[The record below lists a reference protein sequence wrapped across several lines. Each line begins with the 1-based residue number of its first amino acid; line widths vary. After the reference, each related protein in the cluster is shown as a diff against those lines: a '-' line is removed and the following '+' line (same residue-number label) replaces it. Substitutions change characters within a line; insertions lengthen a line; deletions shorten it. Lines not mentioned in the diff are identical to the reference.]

1 MCHVVLCPQL
11 GTGPPNEARRLQ
23 PHHRHHCRRP
33 HRQGSPFQLSRAR
46 VLFCREQS
54 LVRIDSV
61 DSTRAFN
68 WICHVKLTHH
78 QGSPLLAQ
86 EEPGN
91 NLLDHHVYGLVV
103 MKDGLDWS
111 AAGAPTAV
119 AAMAAIAPSNCQ

>member
-54 LVRIDSV
+54 LVRIDTSIQLDLSRQIDASFGV
-61 DSTRAFN
+61 ALIDNR
-68 WICHVKLTHH
+68 HVE
-78 QGSPLLAQ
+78 QVARLLGFLCA
-86 EEPGN
+86 
-91 NLLDHHVYGLVV
+91 
-103 MKDGLDWS
+103 
-111 AAGAPTAV
+111 
-119 AAMAAIAPSNCQ
+119 CC